1 VIDILEKVK
10 GWLSLGVGPLLV
22 LMLFTGL
29 ISFLP
34 SDMIASLGLSEIKM
48 TYGEY
53 FGLAF
58 IYSIAAIL
66 VASITKLWDVFLG
79 NWIKEKVTLYFYR
92 KEAYDLTDE
101 EREILRLF
109 INGKTRSAHLSL
121 KNGTVLGLER
131 RMFIVR
137 VGQLG
142 TDAITMT
149 FPFNIQPWAWEYL
162 NKNPHLL
169 DRLDNDESDSG
180 VT

>member
-1 VIDILEKVK
+1 MIDVLEKVK

-34 SDMIASLGLSEIKM
+34 SDVIASLGLSEIKKS
-48 TYGEY
+48 YGEY

-58 IYSIAAIL
+58 IFSIAAL
-66 VASITKLWDVFLG
+66 FVASITKLWDVFLG

-92 KEAYDLTDE
+92 KEANDLTE
-101 EREILRLF
+101 EEKEILRRF
-109 INGKTRSAHLSL
+109 IDGKTRSAHLSL
-121 KNGTVLGLER
+121 KNGTVLGLEK

-142 TDAITMT
+142 TDAINWS

-169 DRLDNDESDSG
+169 DRLDSNETD
-180 VT
+180 